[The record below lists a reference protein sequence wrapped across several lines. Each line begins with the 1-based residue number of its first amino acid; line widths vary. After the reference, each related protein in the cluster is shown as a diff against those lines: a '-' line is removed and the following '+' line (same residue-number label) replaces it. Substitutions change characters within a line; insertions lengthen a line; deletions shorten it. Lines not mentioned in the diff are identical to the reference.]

1 MTLYMCFN
9 IIDRMNSYS
18 GTINVFM
25 KGKAYMITIKRGKF
39 YLIDED
45 GKRVKIYHYY
55 TDCKSLVVI
64 FENRVPK
71 WFTCDEL
78 TSSDTSTTES

>member
-9 IIDRMNSYS
+9 LIDRMNAY
-18 GTINVFM
+18 GNTINIFM
-25 KGKAYMITIKRGKF
+25 KGKAYEITLKRNRL
-39 YLIDED
+39 YLSNED
-45 GKRVKIYHYY
+45 GKKVKIYHYY

-78 TSSDTSTTES
+78 TSSDVNTS

>member
-1 MTLYMCFN
+1 MTLHMCFN
-9 IIDRMNSYS
+9 LIDRINAHS
-18 GTINVFM
+18 GIINIYM
-25 KGKAYMITIKRGKF
+25 KGKAYMIFIRRGKF
-39 YLIDED
+39 YLMNED
-45 GKRVKIYHYY
+45 GKEVKIFHYY

-78 TSSDTSTTES
+78 TSSDTNTS